1 MLNIILSLLLLYFYH
16 DKGDKMFKNIL
27 KNKSYLSIVIF
38 LTLSACDGTSGTNVT
53 VAGVKKD
60 APQINSTQESL
71 LNAINKARSQA
82 RDCYPNDPSRGKVG
96 PVPPLYW
103 DNDLYASA
111 LEHSTDL
118 ALSDTFSHYGSGTEY
133 DITGNGTPSTFYERI
148 IANGY
153 SNYYS
158 IGENIAGGQESIEE
172 VMEAWLKSPG
182 HCANIM
188 SDKYT
193 EVGVAIVTKEDT
205 TYGIYW
211 TQNFGSQRQ

>member
-1 MLNIILSLLLLYFYH
+1 MLNIILSLILLYFYYN
-16 DKGDKMFKNIL
+16 KGDKMFKNIL
-27 KNKSYLSIVIF
+27 KNKSYLLIAIF

-53 VAGVKKD
+53 VAGTKKD
-60 APQINSTQESL
+60 APKINSSQEEL
-71 LNAINKARSQA
+71 LNAINKARSES
-82 RDCYPNDPSRGKVG
+82 RDCYPNDPNRGKVG

-103 DNDLYASA
+103 DNELYASA

-118 ALSDTFSHYGSGTEY
+118 AFSNTFSHYGSGTKY
-133 DITGNGTPSTFYERI
+133 DITGDGSPSTFYERI
-148 IANGY
+148 VANGY

-158 IGENIAGGQESIEE
+158 VGENIAGGQESIEE

-193 EVGVAIVTKEDT
+193 DIGVAIITKEDS

-211 TQNFGSQRQ
+211 TQNFGSKHQ